1 MWAVSWNPPGHF
13 VSRRSAVTRAYYTAF
28 TEENQS

>member
-1 MWAVSWNPPGHF
+1 MRAVSLRAPCHF
-13 VSRRSAVTRAYYTAF
+13 VSRRSAVTSAYYTAF

>member
-1 MWAVSWNPPGHF
+1 MWAVSLKALGHF
-13 VSRRSAVTRAYYTAF
+13 VSRRSTVTCAYYTAF